1 MKSLTI
7 CTVPILAMLAAS
19 LVQADTIQYGPE
31 GNLIVPHAIK
41 RRFAEQ
47 QKQAQTSIYDENG
60 RVKLPEHLSAAHP
73 DDFTH
78 DHHGRVLSKR
88 QAANSGG
95 GITYNSEGGIVL
107 PNKASFAA
115 APAQQQ
121 GGVTYNSEGGI
132 VLPNRL
138 AFAAAPA
145 HQQQR
150 RDGGVTYNSEG
161 GIVLPNRLAFAADSN
176 NQGTG
181 GGSLSGDTVPMPY
194 TKNKMAAGDSTGTGG
209 GSLSGDTVP
218 MPYTKNKM
226 AAGDSTGT
234 GGGSLSGDTV
244 PMPYTKNKMAAG
256 DSTGTGGGS
265 LSGETVPMPYTKNK
279 MAAGDST
286 GAGGGSLS
294 GDTVPMPYT
303 KNKMAAGDS
312 TGGSSLSGDTIPMPY
327 TKHKMAANEQ
337 KQGGITYNSEG
348 GIVLP
353 NSMATSNMQ
362 FAASNT
368 GDDSQYQKGA
378 GSFYDAQAHVGVCGK
393 RVKNT
398 DPVAALNVNQMGT
411 GSGKMKEKC
420 GQKVEIVGPKGDK
433 VEAEIVDLCNTC
445 NEGDIDM
452 SPAAFEKIAQFTSL
466 KTDVKWKFTS

>member
-1 MKSLTI
+1 
-7 CTVPILAMLAAS
+7 MLAAS
-19 LVQADTIQYGPE
+19 LVQADNNTTIQYGPE
-31 GNLIVPHAIK
+31 GNLIVPHAIV

-47 QKQAQTSIYDENG
+47 QKQAQASIYDENG
-60 RVKLPEHLSAAHP
+60 RVKLPEHLSTAHP

-88 QAANSGG
+88 QAANGGG

-115 APAQQQ
+115 APAQQA
-121 GGVTYNSEGGI
+121 GGSGVTYNSEGGI

-138 AFAAAPA
+138 AFAATPA
-145 HQQQR
+145 QQ
-150 RDGGVTYNSEG
+150 GGGISYNSEG
-161 GIVLPNRLAFAADSN
+161 GIVLPNRLAFAANSN
-176 NQGTG
+176 NQGSG
-181 GGSLSGDTVPMPY
+181 GGLSGDTVPMPY
-194 TKNKMAAGDSTGTGG
+194 TKNKMAAGGSSGSSGG
-209 GSLSGDTVP
+209 D
-218 MPYTKNKM
+218 
-226 AAGDSTGT
+226 
-234 GGGSLSGDTV
+234 
-244 PMPYTKNKMAAG
+244 
-256 DSTGTGGGS
+256 
-265 LSGETVPMPYTKNK
+265 
-279 MAAGDST
+279 
-286 GAGGGSLS
+286 LS

-312 TGGSSLSGDTIPMPY
+312 TGGSSGGDLSGDTVPMPY
-327 TKHKMAANEQ
+327 TKNKMAAGDSSGGSGSGDLSGDTVPMPYTKNKMAAGDSTGGSSGGELSGDTVPMPYTKNKMAAGDSTGGSGGGDLSGETVPMPYTKNKMAANEQ

-362 FAASNT
+362 FAAANT
-368 GDDSQYQKGA
+368 QDDSQYHKGA

-411 GSGKMKEKC
+411 NSGKMKEKC
-420 GQKVEIVGPKGDK
+420 GKKVEVVGPKGDK

-452 SPAAFEKIAQFTSL
+452 SPAAFEKIAQFTSM

>member
-7 CTVPILAMLAAS
+7 CTAPILAMLAGS
-19 LVQADTIQYGPE
+19 LVQADNSTTIQYGPE
-31 GNLIVPHAIK
+31 GNLIVPHALM

-47 QKQAQTSIYDENG
+47 QEQAQTSIYDENG
-60 RVKLPEHLSAAHP
+60 RIKLPEHLSTAHP

-88 QAANSGG
+88 QAANGG

-107 PNKASFAA
+107 PNNLAFAA
-115 APAQQQ
+115 APAQGGGG

-145 HQQQR
+145 QQ
-150 RDGGVTYNSEG
+150 GGGISYNSEG

-176 NQGTG
+176 NQGSG
-181 GGSLSGDTVPMPY
+181 GDLSGDTVAMPY
-194 TKNKMAAGDSTGTGG
+194 TKNKMATGDSAGSSGG
-209 GSLSGDTVP
+209 GTLSGDTV
-218 MPYTKNKM
+218 
-226 AAGDSTGT
+226 A
-234 GGGSLSGDTV
+234 
-244 PMPYTKNKMAAG
+244 
-256 DSTGTGGGS
+256 
-265 LSGETVPMPYTKNK
+265 
-279 MAAGDST
+279 
-286 GAGGGSLS
+286 
-294 GDTVPMPYT
+294 MPYT

-312 TGGSSLSGDTIPMPY
+312 TGGTSGDLSGDTVAMPYTKNKMAAGDSTGSSSSGGGDLSGDTVDMPYTKHKMAAGDSTGSSSSGGGGGTLSGDTVPMPY
-327 TKHKMAANEQ
+327 TKNKMAANEQ

-362 FAASNT
+362 FAAANNQ
-368 GDDSQYQKGA
+368 DDSEYHKGA
-378 GSFYDAQAHVGVCGK
+378 GSFYDVQAHVGVCGK

-411 GSGKMKEKC
+411 NSGKMKEKC
-420 GQKVEIVGPKGDK
+420 GKKVEVVGPKGDK
-433 VEAEIVDLCNTC
+433 VVAEIVDLCNTC

-452 SPAAFEKIAQFTSL
+452 SPAAFEKIAQFTSM